1 MSGVYQIIEEFPK
14 KQHNVENHCEP
25 ILQRYPY
32 PERNKKTNKQTK
44 TAIHRETRLQN
55 IIMINIGQFYEL
67 SLSVHYVF

>member
-1 MSGVYQIIEEFPK
+1 MSGVYQIIEEFQK

-44 TAIHRETRLQN
+44 TAIHRETRL
-55 IIMINIGQFYEL
+55 
-67 SLSVHYVF
+67 